1 MGEQFPRGMKK
12 NLLQKFL
19 IYLEAEKNASPLTLR
34 AYHSDLEKFY
44 EFLENQGKK
53 SFREIRYPDLR
64 AYLADLQKR
73 YHRSSIG
80 RKLAVIKSF
89 FRFLCRENYLKMNPA
104 VYLGSPK
111 QIKSLPSFLDVKEVF
126 ALMEAPDVSQP
137 AGLRNRA
144 ILETLYSSGMRVSE
158 LVNIDLNNLD
168 LLGGTIRIRGK
179 GRKERLGLLGE
190 TALEVMQE
198 YLKQRLKLVSKKYYP
213 QAQKE
218 KAVFINRMGKRL
230 TARSVRRIVD
240 RYIRQIS
247 LNRHIS
253 PHTLRHT
260 FATHLLE
267 RGADLRSVQELLGHV
282 NLSTTQIYTHLTT
295 ERLKAVYNRFH
306 PRA

>member
-1 MGEQFPRGMKK
+1 MNK
-12 NLLQKFL
+12 NLFQKFL
-19 IYLEAEKNASPLTLR
+19 IHLEAEKNASSLTLKS
-34 AYHSDLEKFY
+34 YQSDLEQFY
-44 EFLENQGKK
+44 AFLENQGKK

-73 YHRSSIG
+73 YRRSSVG

-89 FRFLCRENYLKMNPA
+89 FRFLCRENYLEINPA

-126 ALMEAPDVSQP
+126 ALMEAPDLSQP
-137 AGLRNRA
+137 AGLRDRA

-190 TALEVMQE
+190 AALEVIQE
-198 YLKQRLKLVSKKYYP
+198 YLTQRLRLMGKKYYP
-213 QAQKE
+213 QAEKE
-218 KAVFINRMGKRL
+218 KALFINRKGKRL
-230 TARSVRRIVD
+230 SARSVRRIVD

-267 RGADLRSVQELLGHV
+267 RGADLRAVQELLGHV